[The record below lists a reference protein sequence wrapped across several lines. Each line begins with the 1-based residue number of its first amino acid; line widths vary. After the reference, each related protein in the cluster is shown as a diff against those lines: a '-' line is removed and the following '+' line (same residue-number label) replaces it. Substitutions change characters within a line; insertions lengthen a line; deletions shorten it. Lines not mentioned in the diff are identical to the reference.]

1 MTELSKR
8 VYTSIFL
15 ITIFLLSLYNNY
27 LLSAILIF
35 CIYQIFY
42 EFYNLLKNLFSKK
55 ELIKLYILL
64 ITILMILI
72 LTTGFIWLNINSS
85 KNFDKIY
92 IFFLISISITT
103 DIGGYIFGKIFKGK
117 KLTNISPKK
126 TYSGMFGSF
135 ITSSFIVY
143 FAFKDYFENDFLFL
157 IILFISAI
165 SQFGDIFIS
174 YLKRKNKKKDTGS
187 ILPGHGGLL
196 DRFDGIIFTLSSGI
210 LLKSIV
216 L

>member
-27 LLSAILIF
+27 LLAAILIF

-42 EFYNLLKNLFSKK
+42 EFYNLLKNLFSSK

-64 ITILMILI
+64 ISILMMLI
-72 LTTGFIWLNINSS
+72 LFTGFIWLNINSS
-85 KNFDKIY
+85 KNLDKMY
-92 IFFLISISITT
+92 VFFLISISITS
-103 DIGGYIFGKIFKGK
+103 DIGGFIFGKIFKGK
-117 KLTNISPKK
+117 KLTKISPKK
-126 TYSGMFGSF
+126 TYSGMYGSF

-143 FAFKDYFENDFLFL
+143 FVFKDYFEYEFLFL
-157 IILFISAI
+157 IILVISAI

-196 DRFDGIIFTLSSGI
+196 DRFDGIIFTIASGI
-210 LLKSIV
+210 FLKSII

>member
-1 MTELSKR
+1 MTELIKR
-8 VYTSIFL
+8 LYTSIFL
-15 ITIFLLSLYNNY
+15 ITIFILSLYNNY
-27 LLSAILIF
+27 LLSVILIF
-35 CIYQIFY
+35 CIFQIFY

-64 ITILMILI
+64 ITILMMLI

-165 SQFGDIFIS
+165 SQLGDIFIS

>member
-1 MTELSKR
+1 
-8 VYTSIFL
+8 
-15 ITIFLLSLYNNY
+15 
-27 LLSAILIF
+27 
-35 CIYQIFY
+35 
-42 EFYNLLKNLFSKK
+42 
-55 ELIKLYILL
+55 
-64 ITILMILI
+64 MILI

-143 FAFKDYFENDFLFL
+143 FAFKDYFVNDF

-165 SQFGDIFIS
+165 SQLGDIFIS

>member
-1 MTELSKR
+1 MTELTKR

-15 ITIFLLSLYNNY
+15 ISIFLLSLYNNY
-27 LLSAILIF
+27 LLSVILIF
-35 CIYQIFY
+35 CIFQIFY

-64 ITILMILI
+64 ITILMMLI

-126 TYSGMFGSF
+126 TYSGMLGSF

-157 IILFISAI
+157 IILVISAI

-210 LLKSIV
+210 LLKSMI

>member
-1 MTELSKR
+1 MTELIKR
-8 VYTSIFL
+8 LYTSIFL
-15 ITIFLLSLYNNY
+15 ITIFILSLYNNY
-27 LLSAILIF
+27 LLSVILIF
-35 CIYQIFY
+35 CIFQIFY

-64 ITILMILI
+64 VTILMMLI

-157 IILFISAI
+157 IILVISAI

>member
-1 MTELSKR
+1 MTELIKR
-8 VYTSIFL
+8 LYTSIFL
-15 ITIFLLSLYNNY
+15 ITIFILSLYNNY
-27 LLSAILIF
+27 LLSVILIF
-35 CIYQIFY
+35 CIFQIFY

-64 ITILMILI
+64 ITILMMLI

-135 ITSSFIVY
+135 ITSSFTVY
-143 FAFKDYFENDFLFL
+143 FAFKDYFVNDFLFL

>member
-1 MTELSKR
+1 MTELIKR
-8 VYTSIFL
+8 LYTSIFL
-15 ITIFLLSLYNNY
+15 ITIFILSLYNNY
-27 LLSAILIF
+27 LLSVILIF
-35 CIYQIFY
+35 CIFQIFY

-64 ITILMILI
+64 ITILMMLI

-157 IILFISAI
+157 IILVISAI

>member
-1 MTELSKR
+1 M
-8 VYTSIFL
+8 
-15 ITIFLLSLYNNY
+15 
-27 LLSAILIF
+27 
-35 CIYQIFY
+35 
-42 EFYNLLKNLFSKK
+42 
-55 ELIKLYILL
+55 
-64 ITILMILI
+64 MLI

-165 SQFGDIFIS
+165 SQLGDIFIS

>member
-1 MTELSKR
+1 MTELNKR
-8 VYTSIFL
+8 LYTSIFL
-15 ITIFLLSLYNNY
+15 ITIFILSLYNNY
-27 LLSAILIF
+27 LLSVILIF
-35 CIYQIFY
+35 CIFQIFY

-64 ITILMILI
+64 ITILMMLI

-126 TYSGMFGSF
+126 TYSGMLGSF
-135 ITSSFIVY
+135 ITSSFIIY

>member
-1 MTELSKR
+1 M
-8 VYTSIFL
+8 
-15 ITIFLLSLYNNY
+15 
-27 LLSAILIF
+27 
-35 CIYQIFY
+35 
-42 EFYNLLKNLFSKK
+42 
-55 ELIKLYILL
+55 
-64 ITILMILI
+64 MLI
-72 LTTGFIWLNINSS
+72 LFTGFIWLNINSS

-103 DIGGYIFGKIFKGK
+103 DIGGFIFGKIFKGK
-117 KLTNISPKK
+117 KLTKISPKK

-143 FAFKDYFENDFLFL
+143 FVFKDYFENDFLFL
-157 IILFISAI
+157 IILVISAI

-174 YLKRKNKKKDTGS
+174 YLKRRNKKKDTGS

-196 DRFDGIIFTLSSGI
+196 DRFDGIIFTISTGI
-210 LLKSIV
+210 LLKSII

>member
-1 MTELSKR
+1 MTELIKR
-8 VYTSIFL
+8 LYTSIFL
-15 ITIFLLSLYNNY
+15 ITIFILSLYNNY

-55 ELIKLYILL
+55 KLIKLYILL
-64 ITILMILI
+64 IAILI
-72 LTTGFIWLNINSS
+72 MLILFTGFIWLNINSS

-103 DIGGYIFGKIFKGK
+103 DIGGFIFGKIFKGK
-117 KLTNISPKK
+117 KLTKISPKK
-126 TYSGMFGSF
+126 TYSGMYGSF

-143 FAFKDYFENDFLFL
+143 FTFKDYFENDFLFL

-174 YLKRKNKKKDTGS
+174 YLKRRNKKKDTGS

-196 DRFDGIIFTLSSGI
+196 DRFDGIIFTIPTGI
-210 LLKSIV
+210 LLKSMI

>member
-1 MTELSKR
+1 MTELNKR

-15 ITIFLLSLYNNY
+15 ISIFVLSLYNNY
-27 LLSAILIF
+27 LLSVILIF
-35 CIYQIFY
+35 CIFQIFY

-64 ITILMILI
+64 ITILMMLI

-157 IILFISAI
+157 IILVISAI

-174 YLKRKNKKKDTGS
+174 YLKRKNKKKRYW
-187 ILPGHGGLL
+187 IY
-196 DRFDGIIFTLSSGI
+196 SSWTWRI
-210 LLKSIV
+210 T
-216 L
+216 

>member
-1 MTELSKR
+1 M
-8 VYTSIFL
+8 
-15 ITIFLLSLYNNY
+15 
-27 LLSAILIF
+27 
-35 CIYQIFY
+35 
-42 EFYNLLKNLFSKK
+42 
-55 ELIKLYILL
+55 
-64 ITILMILI
+64 MLI

-126 TYSGMFGSF
+126 TYSGMLGSF
-135 ITSSFIVY
+135 ITSSFIIY

-157 IILFISAI
+157 IILVISAI

-196 DRFDGIIFTLSSGI
+196 DRFDGLIFTLSSGI
-210 LLKSIV
+210 LLKSMI

>member
-1 MTELSKR
+1 MTELNKR

-15 ITIFLLSLYNNY
+15 ISIFVLSLYNNY
-27 LLSAILIF
+27 LLSVILIF
-35 CIYQIFY
+35 CIFQIFY

-64 ITILMILI
+64 ITILMMLI

-157 IILFISAI
+157 IILVISAI

>member
-1 MTELSKR
+1 MTELNKR

-15 ITIFLLSLYNNY
+15 ISIFLLSLYNNY

-55 ELIKLYILL
+55 KLIKLYILL
-64 ITILMILI
+64 VTILMMLI

-103 DIGGYIFGKIFKGK
+103 DIGGFIFGKIFKGK

-143 FAFKDYFENDFLFL
+143 FTFKDYFENDFLFL

-174 YLKRKNKKKDTGS
+174 YLKRRNKKKDTGS

-196 DRFDGIIFTLSSGI
+196 DRFDGIIFTIPTGI
-210 LLKSIV
+210 LLKLMI

>member
-1 MTELSKR
+1 MTELNKR

-15 ITIFLLSLYNNY
+15 ISIFVLSLYNNY
-27 LLSAILIF
+27 LLSVILIF
-35 CIYQIFY
+35 CIFQIFY

-64 ITILMILI
+64 ITILMMLI

-126 TYSGMFGSF
+126 TYSGMLGSF

-210 LLKSIV
+210 FLKSIV

>member
-1 MTELSKR
+1 MTELTKR

-15 ITIFLLSLYNNY
+15 ISIFLLSLYNNY
-27 LLSAILIF
+27 LLSVILIF
-35 CIYQIFY
+35 CIFQIFY

-64 ITILMILI
+64 ITILMMLI

-126 TYSGMFGSF
+126 TYSGMLGSF

-157 IILFISAI
+157 IILVISAI

>member
-1 MTELSKR
+1 MTELIKR
-8 VYTSIFL
+8 LYTSIFL
-15 ITIFLLSLYNNY
+15 ITIFILSLYNNY
-27 LLSAILIF
+27 LLSVILIF
-35 CIYQIFY
+35 CIFQIFY

-165 SQFGDIFIS
+165 SQLGDIFIS